1 MERELLARMEQVTW
15 VSDLNYVTAVAL
27 DRVVLQQLS
36 ESGEQ
41 QEWYAYPMV
50 DDAPGFDIRVYAVH
64 DTPLMALNEVIPQVT
79 RWLRRHGVEATLGEI
94 QVRSE
99 QAVNDEIRQLI
110 DRLRSGINHTRLA
123 RFGS

>member
-15 VSDLNYVTAVAL
+15 VSDLNYVTSEAP

-50 DDAPGFDIRVYAVH
+50 DDAPGLDIRVYAVH
-64 DTPLMALNEVIPQVT
+64 DTPLMVLNEVIPQVT
-79 RWLRRHGVEATLGEI
+79 RWLRRHGIEATLGEI

-99 QAVNDEIRQLI
+99 HADNTEIRQLI
-110 DRLRSGINHTRLA
+110 DGLRRGITRTRLA
-123 RFGS
+123 RLGS